1 MRSLLQACLVLIL
14 SVSWLPQC
22 HAEYQNLAEAIC
34 YFGDSALIRRVWSNA
49 NNEAIQRGIKC
60 TVTEIEFS
68 VEPKLKSHRNP

>member
-49 NNEAIQRGIKC
+49 NNEAISA
-60 TVTEIEFS
+60 ELNALS
-68 VEPKLKSHRNP
+68 PKLLLQAFSLCRPN